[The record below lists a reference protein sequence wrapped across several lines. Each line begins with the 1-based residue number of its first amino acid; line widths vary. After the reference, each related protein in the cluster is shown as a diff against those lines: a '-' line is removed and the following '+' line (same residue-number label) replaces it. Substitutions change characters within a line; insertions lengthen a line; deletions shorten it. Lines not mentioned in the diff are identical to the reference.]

1 LRSAKLH
8 KQGDSGM
15 SEHDR
20 STKKNTPAD
29 AYTGTSAVQ
38 HAGPDEALF
47 SKSPKTARAGA
58 NALDQIG
65 STNVSSIFWSSH
77 TLRAHGTIAWN
88 FGFPDPVQ
96 VFANSQVSVTMTEL
110 DNNGTPFL
118 GAATM
123 QVFNVVPQADGTIT
137 VKFNV
142 DWSDFLIVQFNFI
155 IAN

>member
-1 LRSAKLH
+1 VNNLDPQKRTHRRTLTRERRLCSMRNRMRRCSARAH
-8 KQGDSGM
+8 
-15 SEHDR
+15 
-20 STKKNTPAD
+20 
-29 AYTGTSAVQ
+29 
-38 HAGPDEALF
+38 
-47 SKSPKTARAGA
+47 KTARAGA

-65 STNVSSIFWSSH
+65 STNVSSIFWGIH
-77 TLRAHGTIAWN
+77 TLRAHGTNAWN

-123 QVFNVVPQADGTIT
+123 QIFNVVPQADGTIT

-142 DWSDFLIVQFNFI
+142 DWSDFLTVQFNFI